1 MQKALD
7 TIRTWKMIQP
17 RDRVLAG
24 VSGGADSVCLLMVL
38 LELKKEIDF
47 EIKVV
52 HVEHGIRGAE
62 SLRDAEYVKNLCTK
76 YGIDYE
82 CVSFDIP
89 SMARKEKLST
99 EEAGRIARYQAFE
112 QVGERWNATRI
123 AVAHNQ
129 NDQAETILWN
139 LARGSGLDG
148 AAGIRPVR
156 GKIIRPLLECS
167 RSEIEEFLRKKDITW
182 CEDCT
187 NRELDYTRNI
197 IRNQLLP
204 DMEKQLNNKV
214 IAHLAAFGTEMRR
227 TEELLQTLEEEACRK
242 MAVIRPGEARIKVEK
257 FGREAALLQER
268 MIRNCLKKAGCGLK
282 DLQREHIERIRDLA
296 DMQSGKKVS
305 LPGKWTAH
313 REFDQLVIQK
323 EGEAYKKELPEI
335 QLKIPGETQA
345 ETGYF
350 VTRIISN
357 ENQPIVQKKYTKWL
371 NYDKIS
377 KGILLRGR
385 KTGDYLV
392 VNRQGGRKKLKA
404 YLTEE
409 KIPAS
414 QRDHVWLLTSGEEVL
429 WVVGYRISEAYKV
442 EKSTEKILEI
452 TYKEAAS
459 WQKISEC

>member
-1 MQKALD
+1 MRKALG

-17 RDRVLAG
+17 RERVLAG

-38 LELKKEIDF
+38 LELQKEMEF
-47 EIKVV
+47 AIKVV
-52 HVEHGIRGAE
+52 HVEHGIRGEE
-62 SLRDAEYVKNLCTK
+62 SLRDAAYVKKLCEEH
-76 YGIDYE
+76 GVEYE
-82 CVSFDIP
+82 CVSCDIP
-89 SMARKEKLST
+89 AMAKREKLST
-99 EEAGRIARYQAFE
+99 EEAGRIARYEAFE
-112 QVGERWNATRI
+112 QIGREWNATKI

-167 RSEIEEFLRKKDITW
+167 RSEIEEFLRKKGVTW

-204 DMEKQLNNKV
+204 DMEKQLNTKA

-227 TEELLQTLEEEACRK
+227 TEEFLQTLEEEACRE
-242 MAVIRPGEARIKVEK
+242 MAVIRPGEARIEVGK
-257 FGREAALLQER
+257 FRGEAVLLQER
-268 MIRNCLKKAGCGLK
+268 IIRSCLKKAGCGLK
-282 DLQREHIERIRDLA
+282 DLQREHIEGIRNLA

-305 LPGKWTAH
+305 LPGKWTAY
-313 REFDQLVIQK
+313 REFDVLVIQK
-323 EGEAYKKELPEI
+323 ESETSKKELPEI
-335 QLKIPGETQA
+335 QLKIPGETR
-345 ETGYF
+345 TGKGIF
-350 VTRIISN
+350 TTRIILN
-357 ENQPIVQKKYTKWL
+357 ENQPIIEKKYTKWL

-377 KGILLRGR
+377 SSILLRGR

-409 KIPAS
+409 KIPAD
-414 QRDHVWLLTSGEEVL
+414 QRGNVWLLTCGEEVL
-429 WVVGYRISEAYKV
+429 WVVGHRISEAYKV